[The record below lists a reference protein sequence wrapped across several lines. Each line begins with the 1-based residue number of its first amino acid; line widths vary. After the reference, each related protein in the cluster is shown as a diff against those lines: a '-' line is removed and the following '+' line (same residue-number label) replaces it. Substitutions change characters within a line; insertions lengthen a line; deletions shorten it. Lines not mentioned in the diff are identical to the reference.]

1 MADPSIS
8 GERTAAASGT
18 NTEPMFALAAE
29 FEQSAEEETREMDI
43 SSLRT
48 RGAVSNS
55 PFLAMMKNKE
65 GLVGRGPAVNDTPH
79 GPTSVNLAK
88 RQEGKDRNRDHTA
101 NLNISPNSGSM
112 SGQHR
117 SLPAEEN
124 ENLTNG
130 SSTGCSTSPAEAA
143 AEPHVNRDTS
153 TGQIVQPTQ
162 PVVPPEQGH
171 SLAPSDSTS
180 KATETNTDQHAADN
194 LNNHPCDSGSISFK
208 QNPFLLADRA
218 GKSNTLPS
226 KIKGSLQA
234 QLARQFNAPNGTV
247 SNESNESLTSLPK
260 LAMAWSQKRSL
271 PSMDMWKSTDASNH
285 VIPKGPVAD
294 TRSGKSKLDTSTTN
308 SDKCKGEDKA
318 EILNQ
323 NATVKQIG
331 EQKSEGISMK
341 FHGFWPIRKG
351 SPDKRKSQS
360 GQVTSSKCEVG
371 GKTPSGSTLTE
382 TGQTPASTGN
392 GVPAYTVEDKVPD
405 ITENS
410 SSERFGQR
418 LSATSPEGL
427 KVNPA
432 NTIPTIEREQDIVE
446 SIPVASTATAI
457 CGHMLGAAKVD
468 PLPSNAVEL
477 PLESGTEQNLANE
490 SSITKDNND
499 QCLDQHSAAPLHSAH
514 ITPTE
519 PVLQVPEPDTSN
531 TEHVS
536 TKVDEKEEPKIV
548 LGSKPPTTT
557 EEEEPRIPSSAAN
570 NMKNRIKR
578 IWSPTKLQIP
588 SVSLGSFF
596 EDSDWLS
603 SFMGSHSKS
612 SKTSTVEDSAQ
623 AQSTASLESV
633 AVDVATAAEV
643 ETHEKGAKVK
653 TKGSPRTGSSPC
665 RRDSLGQLTVF
676 THRDSEDSTLSL
688 VDSIDEGFEEDIEYA
703 TLAPPAKLPRED
715 SLASIVDDI
724 IGSKMKTVKK
734 HNGKRKTVRF
744 GRAWKGEL
752 ETKRILYSTSEM
764 LIPASEWPKGRTG
777 ILYLKICRMQDM
789 VFNTDHDIDVTIN
802 IRQQKA
808 EREYE
813 LETDATLRSGEN
825 HVILDFECEIPL
837 LPKHSLS
844 FVFYFKSRL
853 NADDLSVTAPST
865 NRHHARLDSQPQRK
879 SKRLTKLF
887 RGRKQGD
894 MTLPKTRPPISTHHS
909 TSEVLD
915 ANSNRNLP
923 VSTSRSSSLS
933 SFTHQFSADTPAPHK
948 AGDTWNF
955 LPGSLLVAETELSE
969 SDWGNLLEEA
979 TGKIRERVFDAHVL
993 QWRGALV
1000 HGDLVGKIACR
1011 MGYLPFMND
1020 VELSLLPQTWDEYD
1034 LSVRVQE
1041 WNDALSM
1048 EGHLWQLGGDVQKK
1062 YRRRYYRLIGAK
1074 LHVYQPAA
1082 SPTIIHTPWDTHD
1095 LHHETHLPPPLTQ
1108 THEAHLFTIELKNIE
1123 TWHSYTRNAHCR
1135 TASTTSSWSVS
1146 MAERQDNDA
1155 EDDLDDLPDP
1165 SAAFILSFKD
1175 GREMVFGVDPE
1186 EVNVYQKE
1194 ADIFAKLTGI
1204 DPRETG
1210 LMGEWRAVDLTDM
1223 WKQALNEVLNGVKY
1237 EIPVWTD
1244 ALKRWREEHQASA
1257 LQ

>member
-1 MADPSIS
+1 MAGSSIS

-18 NTEPMFALAAE
+18 NTETMLALAAE
-29 FEQSAEEETREMDI
+29 SEQSAEEETRELDI

-55 PFLAMMKNKE
+55 PFLTMMKNKE
-65 GLVGRGPAVNDTPH
+65 GVVGRRPAVNDSAQDS
-79 GPTSVNLAK
+79 TSVNVVE
-88 RQEGKDRNRDHTA
+88 RQEGKDKRNCDHTA
-101 NLNISPNSGSM
+101 NLNISPKSGSM
-112 SGQHR
+112 SGQR
-117 SLPAEEN
+117 RTLPAEEN
-124 ENLTNG
+124 KSITNG
-130 SSTGCSTSPAEAA
+130 SSADCSTPHALAA
-143 AEPHVNRDTS
+143 AEPHVGQDAS
-153 TGQIVQPTQ
+153 TGQIVQPKH
-162 PVVPPEQGH
+162 PAVPREQEH
-171 SLAPSDSTS
+171 SLAPSHSTS
-180 KATETNTDQHAADN
+180 NATATNPDQHAADN
-194 LNNHPCDSGSISFK
+194 SNSHACDSGCISFK

-226 KIKGSLQA
+226 RIKGSLQA
-234 QLARQFNAPNGTV
+234 QLARQFNAQNGTV
-247 SNESNESLTSLPK
+247 SNESLTSLPE
-260 LAMAWSQKRSL
+260 LAMTWSQKRSL
-271 PSMDMWKSTDASNH
+271 PSMDIWKSTDASNH
-285 VIPKGPVAD
+285 AIPKGLVAD
-294 TRSGKSKLDTSTTN
+294 TRSGKSELDTQTTN
-308 SDKCKGEDKA
+308 SDKCSGQVKA
-318 EILNQ
+318 EILSQ
-323 NATVKQIG
+323 NTTVKQTA
-331 EQKSEGISMK
+331 EQKSEGISVK

-360 GQVTSSKCEVG
+360 GPVASSKCEVG
-371 GKTPSGSTLTE
+371 GKTPSGSTSTE

-392 GVPAYTVEDKVPD
+392 GAPEYAMEDDVPD
-405 ITENS
+405 ITENTP
-410 SSERFGQR
+410 SERFGQR

-427 KVNPA
+427 KL
-432 NTIPTIEREQDIVE
+432 NTAETLPTSEREQEIVE
-446 SIPVASTATAI
+446 PIPVAFTASAT
-457 CGHMLGAAKVD
+457 CGHMIGAAEVD
-468 PLPSNAVEL
+468 PSPSNAVEL
-477 PLESGTEQNLANE
+477 SLEVGTQQNLENE
-490 SSITKDNND
+490 SSITKDND
-499 QCLDQHSAAPLHSAH
+499 QCLDQHSAVPLRSAH
-514 ITPTE
+514 INPTD
-519 PVLQVPEPDTSN
+519 PVSKVSEPDNPN

-536 TKVDEKEEPKIV
+536 TQVEDKEEPRIS
-548 LGSKPPTTT
+548 LRSKLPTTT
-557 EEEEPRIPSSAAN
+557 EEEEPRTPSSAN
-570 NMKNRIKR
+570 NIKNRIKR

-588 SVSLGSFF
+588 SMSLGSLF

-612 SKTSTVEDSAQ
+612 SKTSTGEESAQ
-623 AQSTASLESV
+623 AQSTASLEFV

-643 ETHEKGAKVK
+643 ETHEIGAQVK
-653 TKGSPRTGSSPC
+653 AKGSSRTFSPPC

-676 THRDSEDSTLSL
+676 THRGSEDSTLSL

-734 HNGKRKTVRF
+734 HNRKRKTVRF

-752 ETKRILYSTSEM
+752 ETKRIVYGTSEM
-764 LIPASEWPKGRTG
+764 PIPASEWPKGRTG
-777 ILYLKICRMQDM
+777 ILYLKIHRMQDM

-813 LETDATLRSGEN
+813 LETDAMLRSGEN
-825 HVILDFECEIPL
+825 HVNLEFECEIPL

-853 NADDLSVTAPST
+853 NADDFSVTAPST
-865 NRHHARLDSQPQRK
+865 SRHHPRLDLQPQRK
-879 SKRLTKLF
+879 SKRLSNLF

-915 ANSNRNLP
+915 TNSSRNLP

-933 SFTHQFSADTPAPHK
+933 SFTHQFSADAVAPHK
-948 AGDTWNF
+948 AGDAWDF

-969 SDWGNLLEEA
+969 SEWGNLLEEA
-979 TGKIRERVFDAHVL
+979 TGRITERVFDAHVL

-1074 LHVYQPAA
+1074 LYVYQPAA
-1082 SPTIIHTPWDTHD
+1082 SPTIVHTSWDTHD

-1146 MAERQDNDA
+1146 MAERQDN
-1155 EDDLDDLPDP
+1155 EGENDLEDLPDP

-1175 GREMVFGVDPE
+1175 GREMVFGVGPE

-1194 ADIFAKLTGI
+1194 ADRLAKLTGT

-1210 LMGEWRAVDLTDM
+1210 LMGEWRTMDLTDM

-1244 ALKRWREEHQASA
+1244 PLRRWREEQSGACPP
-1257 LQ
+1257 LDV